1 MRVKLAEDK
10 IYYNQQKQEVDKKRL
25 QKLLNTDID
34 DFEELEKMWKN
45 KRKAYNK
52 RIKENKEIFKDHVEN
67 KPSLLPEEKL
77 RVDQGIE
84 TDIKFTQGHGI
95 QNKDLDGLNEN
106 PQDIKEDN
114 RYLVNLNY
122 LNGSEVYDAMNNLEE
137 EQIKEYFPLTDLKI
151 SNENG
156 PEWVKD
162 YKRI

>member
-34 DFEELEKMWKN
+34 DIEELEKMLQN
-45 KRKAYNK
+45 KRKDHNK
-52 RIKENKEIFKDHVEN
+52 RIKENIEIFKDHVEN

-77 RVDQGIE
+77 KVDQGIE
-84 TDIKFTQGHGI
+84 TDIKFTHGHGI
-95 QNKDLDGLNEN
+95 QNKDLDSLNEN

-122 LNGSEVYDAMNNLEE
+122 LNGSKVFDAMNNLEE

-151 SNENG
+151 GNENG
-156 PEWVKD
+156 HE
-162 YKRI
+162 